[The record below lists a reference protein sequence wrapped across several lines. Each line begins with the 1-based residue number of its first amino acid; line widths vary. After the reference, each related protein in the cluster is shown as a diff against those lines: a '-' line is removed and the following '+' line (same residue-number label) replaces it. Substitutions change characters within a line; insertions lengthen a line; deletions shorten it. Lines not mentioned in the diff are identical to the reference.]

1 MSLADVLG
9 IDQATL
15 DKILEEANV
24 TYADVDGSGQL
35 SVAPMGVTYIDNLGK
50 LDLKLSST
58 GQGLMYIT
66 GNLSVQSLN
75 FKGLIYVEGDATIT
89 GGFWLLGAMAIK
101 GTTTGDF
108 SAGNGTFL
116 YSRDA
121 LNTYV
126 NAAMGWRTLWWDVL
140 D

>member
-50 LDLKLSST
+50 LDLKLNSA
-58 GQGLMYIT
+58 GFGLMYIT

-75 FKGLIYVEGDATIT
+75 FKGLIYVGGNASPT
-89 GGFWLLGAMAIK
+89 GGFWLFGAMAIK
-101 GTTTGDF
+101 GATTGNF

-116 YSRDA
+116 Y
-121 LNTYV
+121 T
-126 NAAMGWRTLWWDVL
+126 GTL
-140 D
+140 